1 MVNISI
7 NIDDDSN
14 ININNSNATK
24 AKKVNKTTQKY
35 DDKDYMAFHLAMAQ
49 KGFMYYYFVLDKFIG
64 KKVYTKH
71 RVYKINLIDVYCLNY
86 FISLFKYIQK
96 TPSNKYMM
104 EFLNVKRG
112 TFLEALKK
120 WRALGILEEKTVNG
134 VKIRLYVNVDEICR
148 QLNIEK

>member
-7 NIDDDSN
+7 NIDDN
-14 ININNSNATK
+14 NNVNVNNSNAT
-24 AKKVNKTTQKY
+24 KVNKTTQKH
-35 DDKDYMAFHLAMAQ
+35 DDKDVYTAFHLAMAQ
-49 KGFMYYYFVLDKFIG
+49 KKGFMYYYFVLDRFIG
-64 KKVYTKH
+64 RKVYTKH

-96 TPSNKYMM
+96 TPSNEYMM

-134 VKIRLYVNVDEICR
+134 VKIRLYVNVDEICK

>member
-7 NIDDDSN
+7 NIDDN
-14 ININNSNATK
+14 NNVNVNNSNATK
-24 AKKVNKTTQKY
+24 SNNTTPKH
-35 DDKDYMAFHLAMAQ
+35 DDKDVYMAFNSAMAQ
-49 KGFMYYYFVLDKFIG
+49 KGFMDYYFVLDKFIG
-64 KKVYTKH
+64 RKVYTQH

-86 FISLFKYIQK
+86 FISLFKYIQR
-96 TPSNKYMM
+96 TPSDKYMM

>member
-7 NIDDDSN
+7 NIDDN
-14 ININNSNATK
+14 NNVNVNNSNA
-24 AKKVNKTTQKY
+24 KTTQKH
-35 DDKDYMAFHLAMAQ
+35 DDKDVYMAFHSAMAQ
-49 KGFMYYYFVLDKFIG
+49 KGFMYYYFILDKFIG

-120 WRALGILEEKTVNG
+120 WRALGILEERTVNG